1 MLQDGDTGSYEELSK
16 EENPNDLMLLYIPG
30 LEALFERALQ
40 LKGTDLSNEEK
51 EKIKQRATVIATHP
65 EAAKQVIEKRGY
77 I

>member
-1 MLQDGDTGSYEELSK
+1 MLQDGDTASYEELSK
-16 EENPNDLMLLYIPG
+16 KENPNGLILLYIPG
-30 LEALFERALQ
+30 LEALFERAIQ

-65 EAAKQVIEKRGY
+65 EAAKKVIEKRGY